1 MTKAQRVREKR
12 LKFLKVADKIENVVS
27 WILDQI
33 DMDTDDGIFESRE
46 FFLYKNDYDP
56 KLMTCNSSENYDLS
70 EIFSTINKEIFFK
83 LLNQLIN
90 KEDGYK
96 SEINF
101 DAKYNHYEVISII
114 VSIID

>member
-1 MTKAQRVREKR
+1 MTKAEIVRTKR
-12 LKFLKVADKIENVVS
+12 LKTLQAANEIEKIFD
-27 WILDQI
+27 WILDKI

-46 FFLYKNDYDP
+46 FFLYKNDYEP